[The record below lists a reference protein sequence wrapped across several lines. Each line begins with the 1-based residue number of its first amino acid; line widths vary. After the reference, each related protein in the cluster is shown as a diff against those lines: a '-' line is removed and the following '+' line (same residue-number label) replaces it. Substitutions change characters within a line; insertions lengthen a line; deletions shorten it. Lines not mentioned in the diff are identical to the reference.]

1 MAYTNQ
7 ALVKYLN
14 KLHYN
19 KKLDE
24 FKLNKLQFWENA
36 ETQFTLR
43 DEEPPD
49 WEQQSSKQRKPRHPD
64 SSDFS
69 VLDSSDSSN

>member
-1 MAYTNQ
+1 
-7 ALVKYLN
+7 LN

-24 FKLNKLQFWENA
+24 FKLIKLQFWENA
-36 ETQFTLR
+36 ETQFTFR

-49 WEQQSSKQRKPRHPD
+49 WEQQSSTQRKPRHPD

-69 VLDSSDSSN
+69 VLDFSVSSN